1 MSSGNGDWQQAA
13 DAEIAIQ
20 GLTKTFG
27 PQTVFEVHGLGE
39 DTASAFGVV
48 EETVTNAASP
58 EPRTDVVR
66 VELGLIETS
75 EAWKVDRVEI
85 LQNPAAAPIPSG

>member
-1 MSSGNGDWQQAA
+1 MVQ
-13 DAEIAIQ
+13 
-20 GLTKTFG
+20 
-27 PQTVFEVHGLGE
+27 
-39 DTASAFGVV
+39 
-48 EETVTNAASP
+48 ETVTNSASP

-66 VELGLIETS
+66 VELRLIETS